1 MQGEEFLVLL
11 GLAAVAAIF
20 ATPILAIMAWV
31 RVRRLERRR
40 PPPPD
45 QSSTVGE
52 LLERLRILEL
62 RLNQLESGATKIA
75 PAPVAAEAPAAPV
88 PIPVVEPVAGAVS
101 APPEPP
107 ATPPELERVKPPI
120 VTAPPPSTSSIDL
133 ETQIAGRWMNR
144 IGLIAVAVG
153 MSYFL
158 KYAIDNDWIGP
169 AGQVAIGLL
178 LGAGLMTL
186 GPVFTRRGHAYFAD
200 GITGLGAVVLYLS
213 LWAAGSYYAL
223 LSQTVVF
230 IAMIVV
236 TAAVLAIA
244 VGRNSQRVAVLAMI
258 GGFMTPILVSTG
270 RDQQVVLFSYIAL
283 HNGAV
288 LALARARN
296 WRFIELPALAFTQ
309 VYFWGWFDRYYTSER
324 VFSTLA
330 FATLFFAEFAAVPV
344 IRSRRAGV
352 LHAEQALLLV
362 VNAGLMLLALYQ
374 TLWPDWKWAL
384 TFATLALAAVHL
396 MFARV
401 VPASASL
408 ARLIFAG
415 LALSLVTIAVPIR
428 VSTRWITMAWA
439 IEAVV
444 IMWTGVRA
452 RLWYLRTAAYVVF
465 ALVALRLLAVPLF
478 AEEFL
483 FNARFAT
490 FVVVAAAV
498 AASVWL
504 ARGLS
509 DITTNEQTA
518 LGILAVGFN
527 VLVVVALTSEVSLFY
542 RSAPGDVRSI
552 DHRLAEGVTV
562 SLLWALY
569 SSGLVF
575 AGVRWSRQMLRWQ
588 GLILLGLTTLKVFFV
603 DLSMLSGFYR
613 VMSSV
618 AVGVILLIISF
629 VYQRRLA
636 SRAPEPQ

>member
-11 GLAAVAAIF
+11 GLAVVGAIF

-45 QSSTVGE
+45 QSSAVGE
-52 LLERLRILEL
+52 LLERLRLLEL
-62 RLNQLESGATKIA
+62 RLNELESGATKVA
-75 PAPVAAEAPAAPV
+75 PTPVAAEAPAAPA
-88 PIPVVEPVAGAVS
+88 PTPVVEPVAVPVRLPA
-101 APPEPP
+101 PEPQP
-107 ATPPELERVKPPI
+107 VKQP
-120 VTAPPPSTSSIDL
+120 VFTSPPPSTSSIDL
-133 ETQIAGRWMNR
+133 ESQIAGRWMNR

-158 KYAIDNDWIGP
+158 KYTIDNDWIGP

-178 LGAGLMTL
+178 IGAGLMTL
-186 GPVFTRRGHAYFAD
+186 GPVFARRGHAYFAD

-324 VFSTLA
+324 VLSTLA
-330 FATLFFAEFAAVPV
+330 FATLFFTEFAAVPV

-362 VNAGLMLLALYQ
+362 VNAGVMLLALHQ

-396 MFARV
+396 VFARV

-465 ALVALRLLAVPLF
+465 TLVALRLLVVPLF

-490 FVVVAAAV
+490 FLVVAAAV
-498 AASVWL
+498 AASVWF
-504 ARGLS
+504 ATRGLS
-509 DITTNEQTA
+509 DISKNEQTA

-542 RSAPGDVRSI
+542 RSVPGDVRSI

-562 SLLWALY
+562 SVLWALY

-588 GLILLGLTTLKVFFV
+588 GLILLGLTTMKVFFV